1 MYMYSI
7 CISKDNQTNH
17 FYVITI
23 CTLLL
28 KCIIFITIENHL
40 TKYIGYTYIKYI
52 RVEKLT

>member
-7 CISKDNQTNH
+7 RISKDNQTNH

-28 KCIIFITIENHL
+28 KCFIFITIENHL